1 MCNSLLRLIPHKP
14 SLLSSAKY
22 SRQNVKNVEKPQ
34 IIGETTGT
42 SCSMADAIY
51 YANHQQLEGVVRM
64 KTT

>member
-22 SRQNVKNVEKPQ
+22 LRQNVKNVEKPQ

-51 YANHQQLEGVVRM
+51 YANYQQLEGWSE
-64 KTT
+64 